1 MLDQTCKAYREIGRR
16 LADYIIANPGLSSD
30 PAVLAALASDFA
42 ASSLDQVAPLKD
54 LMSRP
59 GFQKLIPLVR
69 TKSGVLQRD
78 VLTDELRP
86 IYSESVIRGITELL
100 NEFLDLHDIAIVEA
114 SKKLYPGY
122 NHSPRVSLPVWSSD
136 YSTHSSALSGYLVK
150 AGLSLAGI
158 GLIAALIQSPLSCSF
173 TGICSNKTLS
183 DSQPRNEPL
192 AQAQKSA
199 RDVRAAK
206 GRDELMTA
214 LSQLDADL
222 RRVDPNML
230 SQEQLS
236 RLGELRKLAADSR
249 IPADLDSTGRKDYQ
263 PTAPLKQKD
272 VTVPQP
278 GPIDAVTPISTAA
291 LEPAPQATKAPSVE
305 QLQPQPERP
314 KQVIQQQP
322 APPLRQAPKP
332 TTPAPAPENPPIM
345 RGETQGQK
353 RYSLPPSWEERR
365 ARRRAIMNHYSGEA
379 GQ

>member
-1 MLDQTCKAYREIGRR
+1 MLDQPYKAYREIGRR
-16 LADYIIANPGLSSD
+16 LADCIIANPGLSRD
-30 PAVLAALASDFA
+30 PAVLAALTSDFA

-69 TKSGVLQRD
+69 TNSGALQRD
-78 VLTDELRP
+78 ALTDELRP

-100 NEFLDLHDIAIVEA
+100 NEFLDLPDIAIVET
-114 SKKLYPGY
+114 SKKLYPDY
-122 NHSPRVSLPVWSSD
+122 NHSPRVDLPVWSS
-136 YSTHSSALSGYLVK
+136 YRYRPTALSGSFLVK
-150 AGLSLAGI
+150 AGLSLAGL
-158 GLIAALIQSPLSCSF
+158 GLIAALIQSPLLCSF
-173 TGICSNKTLS
+173 VGICSNKTLS

-192 AQAQKSA
+192 AQAENSA

-206 GRDELMTA
+206 GRVELETA
-214 LSQLDADL
+214 LSQLDEDL

-236 RLGELRKLAADSR
+236 RLEDLKELAAASR
-249 IPADLDSTGRKDYQ
+249 ISADLDSSGRKDYQ
-263 PTAPLKQKD
+263 PTASPKQKD
-272 VTVPQP
+272 VAVPQP
-278 GPIDAVTPISTAA
+278 GPIDAVTPISPAV
-291 LEPAPQATKAPSVE
+291 LEPARQATQSPSVE
-305 QLQPQPERP
+305 QFQPQPERP

-322 APPLRQAPKP
+322 APPLRQAPEP
-332 TTPAPAPENPPIM
+332 SAPAPAPENPPIT